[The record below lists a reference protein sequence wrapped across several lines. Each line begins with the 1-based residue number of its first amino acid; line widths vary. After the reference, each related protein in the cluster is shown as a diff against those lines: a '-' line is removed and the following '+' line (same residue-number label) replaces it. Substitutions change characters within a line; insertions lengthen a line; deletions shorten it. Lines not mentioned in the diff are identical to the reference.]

1 MCPASILPISEKK
14 QKMAKT
20 CFCDSSPSLKPA
32 WLVLRLRREFLRGT
46 SPRVC
51 FVCHKNKLSVECRHV
66 CVCVCVSC
74 WRRHWIALGFVK
86 GIYLV
91 SPVLLQPVAALH
103 SSELLPYWCFGPS
116 AGTPVTFPLG
126 ETWGHFCFAAGGVF

>member
-1 MCPASILPISEKK
+1 M
-14 QKMAKT
+14 
-20 CFCDSSPSLKPA
+20 
-32 WLVLRLRREFLRGT
+32 
-46 SPRVC
+46 
-51 FVCHKNKLSVECRHV
+51 

-126 ETWGHFCFAAGGVF
+126 ETWGHFSFAAGGVFCSYLSLVLVPDALSSELTPHPRAQCDFCDRASFLRGLLVPRDLGVPGSASSRWAYPALV